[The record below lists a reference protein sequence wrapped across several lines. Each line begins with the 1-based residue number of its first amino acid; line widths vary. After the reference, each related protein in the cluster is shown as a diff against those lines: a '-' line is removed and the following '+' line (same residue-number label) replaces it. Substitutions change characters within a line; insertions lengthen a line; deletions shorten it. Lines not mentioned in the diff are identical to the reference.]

1 MEKQGKIN
9 ISNKSAT
16 FGDDINNRYNYESI
30 LTAKC
35 SQTPL
40 RTDTGTV
47 KMCHSRQTHKV
58 QFNNSPTQIAICCT
72 LCTVI
77 TPVCISNCLQD
88 TVIWQI
94 VKIWHI
100 VWVWPLQNFTKI
112 FSTKITSHN
121 AEKNHNATTYIT
133 ICNSYVQQKYAT
145 KFFAKSNEGNCWNCN
160 KSNSTMKYT

>member
-58 QFNNSPTQIAICCT
+58 QFTGFNTDRDMLHT
-72 LCTVI
+72 LY
-77 TPVCISNCLQD
+77 SNYTCMYL
-88 TVIWQI
+88 
-94 VKIWHI
+94 K
-100 VWVWPLQNFTKI
+100 LFTR
-112 FSTKITSHN
+112 
-121 AEKNHNATTYIT
+121 Y
-133 ICNSYVQQKYAT
+133 SYMA
-145 KFFAKSNEGNCWNCN
+145 NC
-160 KSNSTMKYT
+160 

>member
-9 ISNKSAT
+9 ISNKSDT

-58 QFNNSPTQIAICCT
+58 QFTGFNTDRDMLHTLVSQTVYKTQLYGKLLKFDTLSECDHFRISRRYLAQKLPVTMQRKTTMPQHISQFAIAMCSKSMP
-72 LCTVI
+72 L
-77 TPVCISNCLQD
+77 NFLQKVMKAIVE
-88 TVIWQI
+88 TAINQI
-94 VKIWHI
+94 Q
-100 VWVWPLQNFTKI
+100 L
-112 FSTKITSHN
+112 
-121 AEKNHNATTYIT
+121 
-133 ICNSYVQQKYAT
+133 
-145 KFFAKSNEGNCWNCN
+145 
-160 KSNSTMKYT
+160 